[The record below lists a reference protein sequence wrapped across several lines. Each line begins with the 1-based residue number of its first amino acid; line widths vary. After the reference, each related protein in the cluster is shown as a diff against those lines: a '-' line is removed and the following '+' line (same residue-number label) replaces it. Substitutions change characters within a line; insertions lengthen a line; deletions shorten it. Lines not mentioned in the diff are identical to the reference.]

1 MTNSSVTRASTFPW
15 GFSILDR
22 YLTREFLF
30 PFVLGVG
37 GFTVI
42 GVVDI
47 LFYLVDLAILSGA
60 SFSTVFKLLIYK
72 LPAIMVIFFPM
83 AALFATML
91 LFIRMAK
98 DNELSLLR
106 TSGVNAF
113 RIVIPVL
120 LLGIFVSFLSFFVNE
135 RVVPWS
141 NKTADNLIKQELRRT
156 PAPSIS
162 ENTVFKDSDR
172 FFYIKDIDNHKMK
185 MILVLENTIHYPR
198 IIMAK
203 EGEWRNFRW
212 TLYDGMIQDFDEDGS
227 LKFVDKF
234 EELSINVNQN
244 IRNFYGKTKKASEMD
259 SRELKDKIGKLEA
272 SGLKTTA
279 LQVEYHLKKSI
290 PAMCFVFV
298 LIGIAYCL
306 NFVKTGKDWWGVI
319 VSICVAVLTV
329 GLYIFLLALFR
340 AIAKDGQIDP
350 LLGAWVPNLI
360 YFSIGSSM
368 LVYQCKYR

>member
-172 FFYIKDIDNHKMK
+172 FFYIKDIDNHKM
-185 MILVLENTIHYPR
+185 
-198 IIMAK
+198 
-203 EGEWRNFRW
+203 
-212 TLYDGMIQDFDEDGS
+212 
-227 LKFVDKF
+227 
-234 EELSINVNQN
+234 
-244 IRNFYGKTKKASEMD
+244 
-259 SRELKDKIGKLEA
+259 
-272 SGLKTTA
+272 
-279 LQVEYHLKKSI
+279 
-290 PAMCFVFV
+290 
-298 LIGIAYCL
+298 
-306 NFVKTGKDWWGVI
+306 
-319 VSICVAVLTV
+319 
-329 GLYIFLLALFR
+329 
-340 AIAKDGQIDP
+340 
-350 LLGAWVPNLI
+350 I
-360 YFSIGSSM
+360 Y
-368 LVYQCKYR
+368 